1 VTSVTRM
8 RLLLHTCC
16 APCSTYSVVHFR
28 ERGWDV
34 TGFWYNPNTH
44 PFLEHQQ
51 RRLSMES
58 YSARVLL
65 PMVWFDEYEMPR
77 FLRAVADRA
86 AKPERCAVC
95 YRLRLERAAV
105 MARQFGCDAFSTTLL
120 ISPYQDH
127 ALLRQVG
134 DEVGACHDI
143 PFICEDLRAGWPQ
156 RGRLT
161 KEYGLYRQQYCGCI
175 YSEWERYQDAGP
187 ARARFARFTT
197 AGAGEATEGAA
208 SS

>member
-1 VTSVTRM
+1 M
-8 RLLLHTCC
+8 LGRLLLHTCC

-34 TGFWYNPNTH
+34 TGFWYNPNIH
-44 PFLEHQQ
+44 PFLEHEE
-51 RRLSMES
+51 RRRGMES

-65 PMVWFDEYEMPR
+65 PMVWSEEYEMPR
-77 FLRAVADRA
+77 FLREVAERV

-95 YRLRLERAAV
+95 YRMRLKRTVA

-127 ALLRQVG
+127 SLLRQVG
-134 DEVGACHDI
+134 DDVGASQGI
-143 PFICEDLRAGWPQ
+143 PFLCEDLRAGWSQ
-156 RGRLT
+156 RCRLT

-175 YSEWERYQDAGP
+175 YSEWERYRDADP
-187 ARARFARFTT
+187 
-197 AGAGEATEGAA
+197 AGARQARPGAA
-208 SS
+208 GDSEEAKGAGLP